1 MSRYTIDSNGGL
13 ALKIPN
19 AFNPQ
24 RGATIIYS
32 IGDQGVEYLIKEI
45 EAAKTIMLED
55 KIVDWLLDKKPTIF
69 DKKTLI
75 IATGEQE
82 CLMEVQ

>member
-1 MSRYTIDSNGGL
+1 MLLILREALQSFTVL
-13 ALKIPN
+13 A
-19 AFNPQ
+19 
-24 RGATIIYS
+24 
-32 IGDQGVEYLIKEI
+32 EYLIKEI
-45 EAAKTIMLED
+45 EAAKAIMLED

>member
-1 MSRYTIDSNGGL
+1 MDALPVGSHNCLTVPYTELLEQGFNKKIKYLESPLDLSRYTIDSNGGL

-32 IGDQGVEYLIKEI
+32 IG
-45 EAAKTIMLED
+45 
-55 KIVDWLLDKKPTIF
+55 
-69 DKKTLI
+69 
-75 IATGEQE
+75 
-82 CLMEVQ
+82 